1 MFSANYYLFI
11 GMLIVGKIKTT
22 YLSFRKF
29 NDNYKNVKYN
39 ENFII
44 TNKNKNPMKFI
55 DFIKILYF

>member
-1 MFSANYYLFI
+1 
-11 GMLIVGKIKTT
+11 MLIVGKIKTT

-29 NDNYKNVKYN
+29 NDKYKNVKYN

-55 DFIKILYF
+55 DYINFFIFFDMWRIFNPS